1 MLALCALLLL
11 SPQSARA
18 DLGLQPEDRVTL
30 THVDDRVLAVT
41 AAGFAAVLAK
51 LELGESVVALLSR
64 GNVGV
69 AVTTRR
75 LLAIQ
80 ARAANFV
87 EVRYRVSEKPPDE
100 RDLKIRDRL
109 IVVAFPARILAF
121 TPPVEA
127 WQEFDLGPGEKPIEV
142 LADENVAVIL
152 TPRRAVGFSPLS
164 SGFIPYPLSPGES
177 PERST
182 LGDDSVTLILPHRVL
197 IFRAGDKRWSSL
209 NR

>member
-1 MLALCALLLL
+1 LDF
-11 SPQSARA
+11 R
-18 DLGLQPEDRVTL
+18 PEDRVTL
-30 THVDDRVLAVT
+30 SHVDDRIFAVT

-51 LELGESVVALLSR
+51 LELGESVVALRSQ

-75 LLAIQ
+75 LLAVQ

-87 EVRYRVSEKPPDE
+87 EARYRVSETPPGE
-100 RDLKIRDRL
+100 HDLQIRDRL

-121 TPPVEA
+121 TPPIAA
-127 WQEFDLGPGEKPIEV
+127 WQEFGLGPGEKPIEV
-142 LADENVAVIL
+142 LAEENVAVIV
-152 TPRRAVGFSPLS
+152 TPRRAVAFSPLS
-164 SGFIPYPLSPGES
+164 SGFVPYALTPGEN

-197 IFRAGDKRWSSL
+197 IFRAGDKQWSSL